1 MTYLVDTSVPI
12 PEHQRIAFA
21 IPRKVGNAVQRN
33 RLRRVIRAR
42 LTNRMT
48 DHEPRVGPGAYLIA
62 VRPGADPL
70 EPRVAADLVE
80 GCLDDLWVRR

>member
-1 MTYLVDTSVPI
+1 MIYLVDTNVPI
-12 PEHQRIAFA
+12 LEHQRIAFSV
-21 IPRKVGNAVQRN
+21 PRKVGNAVQRN
-33 RLRRVIRAR
+33 RLRRVVRAR

-48 DHEPRVGPGAYLIA
+48 DREPRVGPGAYLIA

-70 EPRVAADLVE
+70 EPRVVADLVE